1 MTQARPDPSDVS
13 RAYAWMQDRLDR
25 GVAADTPQQDMFIR
39 TLMWAAAVNHVEMA
53 QRDHVPGMMR
63 CAKCSFVLVR
73 NVLHAQSGALTAGD
87 NKTEPCP
94 NSCGPLWPM
103 TWRQHAEDM
112 AARCEEQLGRAVT
125 AEARCAAMEADKR
138 RLDFLDEA
146 NIRLNAKY
154 GTTYR
159 WRLVMNHNVNRLML
173 GDMDVDLQDSEPHAL
188 RSCRLAIDEK
198 MRETGRAT
206 WSGPL
211 LDDLRPM
218 SDAKKN
224 GQPILARLKAE
235 IPNRPDQ
242 DGIAGRWIVIRHE
255 GLPDEADFD
264 QGWNLAG
271 PFGQGG
277 FPDDW
282 FEGWTPLPMSHPAPP
297 NNPTA

>member
-1 MTQARPDPSDVS
+1 MAFDFTGRSTVSLSQQCRDQAREQLDPEMTAFMTAV
-13 RAYAWMQDRLDR
+13 AQRLDHL
-25 GVAADTPQQDMFIR
+25 GADQ
-39 TLMWAAAVNHVEMA
+39 A
-53 QRDHVPGMMR
+53 
-63 CAKCSFVLVR
+63 
-73 NVLHAQSGALTAGD
+73 
-87 NKTEPCP
+87 
-94 NSCGPLWPM
+94 
-103 TWRQHAEDM
+103 
-112 AARCEEQLGRAVT
+112 
-125 AEARCAAMEADKR
+125 

-173 GDMDVDLQDSEPHAL
+173 GDMDVELQDSEPHAL

-198 MRETGRAT
+198 MREVGRAT

-224 GQPILARLKAE
+224 GQPILARTKAE
-235 IPNRPDQ
+235 IPNRSDQ
-242 DGIAGRWIVIRHE
+242 EGIAGRWLVIRHAGVDLDDDDFYDE
-255 GLPDEADFD
+255 G
-264 QGWNLAG
+264 WSLAG

-282 FEGWTPLPMSHPAPP
+282 FEGWTPLPMSQAAPP
-297 NNPTA
+297 INPTA